1 MKNPSRL
8 TVILF
13 GMCAVI
19 WTIRA
24 ILDVAY
30 QTYND
35 SVIWFVL
42 NVLCAVIWIAVFVVT
57 LKKYRA
63 NQED

>member
-1 MKNPSRL
+1 MKKPSRL

-13 GMCAVI
+13 GVCAVI

-24 ILDVAY
+24 ILEVAY

-35 SVIWFVL
+35 SVFWFIL
-42 NVLCAVIWIAVFVVT
+42 NVLCAVIWIAAFILN
-57 LKKYRA
+57 LKRYRA
-63 NQED
+63 NEED